1 MRVDKGDVWAS
12 LGISGFIA
20 LVVTLFGFIIHES
33 NKESKYTDSF
43 IGKEVVLHGD
53 TLMVFDH
60 NSWQD
65 AYVMSNGMMVDDE
78 LVQSLEI
85 IEE

>member
-1 MRVDKGDVWAS
+1 MKVDKGTFWTY
-12 LGISGFIA
+12 LGIGSFVA

-33 NKESKYTDSF
+33 NKETEHRDSF
-43 IGKEVVLHGD
+43 IGKEVVLHKD
-53 TLMVFDH
+53 TLMVFDY

-65 AYVMSNGMMVDDE
+65 AYVMSNGVVVDKE